1 MPTGND
7 HFPQPAIH
15 VLPPP
20 PPPPPT
26 PSQSTPAIRPRC
38 VSAHIDFALLPAS
51 STTTTIS
58 STSFATTTPTSI
70 STPASTPTS
79 TTTDHFTLSSVASA
93 APKASGPVSPAAST
107 VNPYQ
112 DSGNQSSDPRYLPA
126 SPPLTVDNSNKSK
139 SPNRQWKTPDI
150 SRYGLTY
157 SATTCENPFN
167 VVSSTL
173 LTPTSD
179 PTSPTATSPPT
190 QSRPRLLRPPSLQ
203 GKRHSDEETAQQFQ
217 TQSSPLK
224 KPRTTRLAPPKSI
237 NLPKPPL
244 PSAILASRNQQAVT
258 SPLFFSRRQAHMP
271 PRPNPLP
278 PSDAAAVLL
287 ARLREDA
294 DGVHTVRLPRGTV
307 HTQRSS
313 ARSGSTPG
321 SSSLSSSAEA
331 TLTSSRSPNSQSIP
345 PGLQILRGIG
355 VVELLEQDERPTFI
369 IDLANP
375 VNTNNTD
382 LHLLYAN
389 AALRASAGVLELLSV
404 EGEDAPKNAD
414 YTHFKAWVMS
424 FVRNHESMD
433 VCLPSHGYGGITWT
447 CSTLRKRFRFVS
459 GNMSAVSTAPDSPG
473 PLAEE
478 AAVLEQRSRGP
489 TPSQPSN
496 VIENEPDYF
505 GDLVSEPHE
514 SDDTPIGDDCVMVDD
529 GGRHHTDEFTQ
540 QVFQAAMM
548 RPSFDWTR
556 IQVTDDLNE
565 HILFCRNTDWA
576 STPLGPIEHWS
587 TDLRAMA
594 NMVMGSPHPAAMYWG
609 PENTIIYNE
618 AYVELAGQKHPQL
631 MGMRYRDAW
640 KEIWDDLEP
649 VVSSAWNNGQS
660 TMKND
665 NQLFILRHGFLEET
679 FFSWSLIPLLGSD
692 GQVMGIYNPAF
703 ENTRRKVNERRMLTL
718 REVGEK
724 TAAAKDVRSFW
735 PRVKEGLEFNDVDV
749 PFALIY
755 SVKEDNES
763 EVSSMHSGSI
773 VHPPLLQLEGTLGVP
788 VGHPTALS
796 NLDLKS
802 SDEGFAPWM
811 RQSMTMAGAPIV
823 LSAESGNLPS
833 KLLEGFEW
841 RGFGDPSKTIVILP
855 VHPTTAGESVV
866 GFIVL
871 GTNPRR
877 PYDDDYQ
884 LFIHLLSRQLATSMA
899 SVVLFEEEIKRG
911 QRAARLAALDRQE
924 LQMELYLRTQEAV
937 ESEYKFTRMAEF
949 APVGI
954 IIANDKGL
962 INFAN
967 DMWWQISRHP
977 RSEDSVNSWMKSVR
991 EEDRLGVERSWRKL
1005 VEEREAIT
1013 IEFRFKCS
1021 RQNGVNTIDT
1031 WVLMSAFPEKT
1042 EEGDLKSIF
1051 ACITDISPQKWAED
1065 FQKQRREEAVE
1076 LKRQQENFI
1085 DITSHE
1091 MRNPLSAVLQCAD
1104 EIVNSISEFRSSH
1117 NDKELDVLLEGCTEA
1132 ASTINLCASHQKRI
1146 VDDVLTLS
1154 KLDSQL
1160 LLVTPVDSH
1169 PVTVV
1174 RHVIKM
1180 FESELNTH
1188 DIRLEFS
1195 IEKAYLN
1202 HAVDWVRLDPSR
1214 LRQVLIN
1221 LMTNAIKF
1229 TQGREK
1235 REITLRMSAS
1245 KNLSEVTGK
1254 GVVFFPTRKE
1264 DVRALTHEKDW
1275 GDGEEINLHFSV
1287 QDTGPGLREDEKKL
1301 LFQRFSQASPRTHV
1315 QYGGSGLGLFI
1326 SRMLAEL
1333 QGGQI
1338 GVVSEK
1344 GIGST
1349 FAFYVKCRKTETPS
1363 SESTTL
1369 SALNLARPAKTTV
1382 PSASSTPPPTTL
1394 PRRSS
1399 YRKQVS
1405 EGPPHYDVLIVEDN
1419 IVNQRVL
1426 QKQLRNWGN
1435 NTHVANHG
1443 GEALDQ
1449 LRKSRF
1455 WSGNEAD
1462 GFDLSVI
1469 LMDLEMPVM
1478 DGMTCARRIR
1488 ELEREGT
1495 IISHIPIIAVTAYAR
1510 PEQIESAKAAGI
1522 DDVISKPFRIPDL
1535 IPKIEDS
1542 ARTSIARLVA
1552 APPPP
1557 AATRTFTSTTALSK
1571 KKNKAPSYPTND
1583 SPAVVSKT
1591 SHSAPAEHDAADP
1604 DDVPGSKH
1612 PKPDPSDPLNFAD
1625 VASRFQSLATFHT
1638 DILKKIQAGDR
1649 FSPDAIGALAV
1660 QPDKKSGATFPLRE
1674 LAEIV
1679 PRPGGRTVSLL
1690 LHERDYVKPV
1700 MAAVQAS
1707 ADFNQ
1712 QPQRNPDNE
1721 LELVLKV
1728 ESQGKDVVARKAK
1741 DAAQMWRD
1749 KMRAVTEK
1757 RKKVHAKWQKD
1768 AAIVP
1773 DLKRRADKELQ
1784 KLQDKE
1790 MKDVDAVEQQTIRKI
1805 Q

>member
-1 MPTGND
+1 MPKGND
-7 HFPQPAIH
+7 RFPQPAIH
-15 VLPPP
+15 LLPPSSSPTLRPHCAPGHIQTVAVPVPVPLHTNTTNSTAAFAARTIP
-20 PPPPPT
+20 PPITNHTIRSTAAAAAAAT
-26 PSQSTPAIRPRC
+26 PEAPA
-38 VSAHIDFALLPAS
+38 FA
-51 STTTTIS
+51 
-58 STSFATTTPTSI
+58 
-70 STPASTPTS
+70 
-79 TTTDHFTLSSVASA
+79 
-93 APKASGPVSPAAST
+93 SPAAST
-107 VNPYQ
+107 VNPFQ
-112 DSGNQSSDPRYLPA
+112 DPGFQPSNPRYLPA
-126 SPPLTVDNSNKSK
+126 SPPPTTNIF
-139 SPNRQWKTPDI
+139 SPDGQWTTPDI

-157 SATTCENPFN
+157 SATPCENPFDAI
-167 VVSSTL
+167 SKSL

-179 PTSPTATSPPT
+179 LTSPTTASPT
-190 QSRPRLLRPPSLQ
+190 QLSRPRLTRPPTLQ
-203 GKRHSDEETAQQFQ
+203 GKRQSDEETAQIRA
-217 TQSSPLK
+217 QSSPLK
-224 KPRTTRLAPPKSI
+224 KPRRLAPPKSI
-237 NLPKPPL
+237 DLPKL
-244 PSAILASRNQQAVT
+244 PHPSTILARHNQAAVT
-258 SPLFFSRRQAHMP
+258 SPLFFSRSDIRRPMP
-271 PRPNPLP
+271 PRPSHLP

-307 HTQRSS
+307 HAQSS

-331 TLTSSRSPNSQSIP
+331 TFSSSRSPNSQSVP
-345 PGLQILRGIG
+345 PGLQILRNIG
-355 VVELLEQDERPTFI
+355 VVELLEQDERPTLI

-375 VNTNNTD
+375 VNSQRTA

-389 AALRASAGVLELLSV
+389 AALRASVGVLELLSV
-404 EGEDAPKNAD
+404 EGDQAANNVE
-414 YTHFKAWVMS
+414 YMRFKAWAMS
-424 FVRNHESMD
+424 FVRNQESLD
-433 VCLPSHGYGGITWT
+433 VCLPSHHYGGITWT

-459 GNMSAVSTAPDSPG
+459 GNLSAVSTAPDSPA

-478 AAVLEQRSRGP
+478 SAVLEQRSRGP
-489 TPSQPSN
+489 TPNQPNN
-496 VIENEPDYF
+496 VQMEDEPDYF
-505 GDLVSEPHE
+505 GDAISESPE
-514 SDDTPIGDDCVMVDD
+514 MDDTPLGGDCVMVDN
-529 GGRHHTDEFTQ
+529 GERHHTDEFTQ
-540 QVFQAAMM
+540 QVFQAALLK
-548 RPSFDWTR
+548 PSFDWTR
-556 IQVTDDLNE
+556 IQVTDDLND
-565 HILFCRNTDWA
+565 HIKFARNIDWA
-576 STPLGPIEHWS
+576 STMLGPIEHWS
-587 TDLRAMA
+587 ADLRAMA
-594 NMVMGSPHPAAMYWG
+594 NMVMGSPHPAAMYW
-609 PENTIIYNE
+609 TRDSVILYNE
-618 AYVELAGQKHPQL
+618 AYVELAGQKHPNL
-631 MGMRYRDAW
+631 MGMRYQDGW

-649 VVSSAWNNGQS
+649 IVDSAWENGQS
-660 TMKND
+660 VMKND
-665 NQLFILRHGFLEET
+665 NQLFIIRHGFLEET

-692 GQVMGIYNPAF
+692 GQVVGLYNPAF
-703 ENTRRKVNERRMLTL
+703 ENTRRKINERRMLTL

-724 TAAAKDVRSFW
+724 TAAAKDVRNFW
-735 PRVKEGLEFNDVDV
+735 PRVREGLEFNDLDV

-755 SVKEDNES
+755 SVKEDTES

-773 VHPPLLQLEGTLGVP
+773 AHPPLLQLEGSLGVP
-788 VGHPTALS
+788 DGHPTALS
-796 NLDLKS
+796 HLDLKS
-802 SDEGFAPWM
+802 SDEGFAPYM
-811 RQSMTMAGAPIV
+811 RQSMTMQGAPIV
-823 LSAESGNLPS
+823 LSAESGTLPT
-833 KLLEGFEW
+833 KLLEGMEW

-937 ESEYKFTRMAEF
+937 ESEYKFSRMAEF
-949 APVGI
+949 APVGMF
-954 IIANDKGL
+954 IANDKGM

-977 RSEDSVNSWMKSVR
+977 RTEDSVNTWMRSVR
-991 EEDRLGVERSWRKL
+991 DEDRSGVERSWKKL
-1005 VEEREAIT
+1005 IQEKEAIT

-1031 WVLMSAFPEKT
+1031 WVLLSAFPERN
-1042 EEGDLKSIF
+1042 EDGDLKSIF
-1051 ACITDISPQKWAED
+1051 GCITDISPQKWAED

-1104 EIVNSISEFRSSH
+1104 EIVNSIAEFKSH
-1117 NDKELDVLLEGCTEA
+1117 QLDKELEVLLDGCTEA

-1169 PVTVV
+1169 PITIV

-1188 DIRLEFS
+1188 DIRLEFT
-1195 IEKAYLN
+1195 IDPAYSS

-1235 REITLRMSAS
+1235 REIIMRMSAS
-1245 KNLSEVTGK
+1245 KHISEVIQK
-1254 GVVFFPTRKE
+1254 GVSFFPTRKE
-1264 DVRALTHEKDW
+1264 DVKAFTHEKDW

-1287 QDTGPGLREDEKKL
+1287 QDTGPGLRDDEKKL

-1338 GVVSEK
+1338 GVISEK

-1349 FAFYVKCRKTETPS
+1349 FAFYVKCRKTPAPNAESPS
-1363 SESTTL
+1363 L
-1369 SALNLARPAKTTV
+1369 SALNLARPLKVQPT
-1382 PSASSTPPPTTL
+1382 SAPSTPPPTTL
-1394 PRRSS
+1394 PRRPS
-1399 YRKQVS
+1399 YRKAVT
-1405 EGPPHYDVLIVEDN
+1405 EGPIPLDVLIVEDN

-1426 QKQLRNWGN
+1426 QKQLKNCGN

-1449 LRKSRF
+1449 LKRSRF
-1455 WSGNEAD
+1455 WSGNEAQ

-1478 DGMTCARRIR
+1478 DGMTCAKRIR

-1495 IISHIPIIAVTAYAR
+1495 LISHIPIIAVTAYAR

-1522 DDVISKPFRIPDL
+1522 DDVISKPFRIPEL
-1535 IPKIEDS
+1535 IPKIQE
-1542 ARTSIARLVA
+1542 LVA
-1552 APPPP
+1552 KYKDLSVTAPM
-1557 AATRTFTSTTALSK
+1557 TSS
-1571 KKNKAPSYPTND
+1571 
-1583 SPAVVSKT
+1583 
-1591 SHSAPAEHDAADP
+1591 
-1604 DDVPGSKH
+1604 
-1612 PKPDPSDPLNFAD
+1612 
-1625 VASRFQSLATFHT
+1625 
-1638 DILKKIQAGDR
+1638 
-1649 FSPDAIGALAV
+1649 
-1660 QPDKKSGATFPLRE
+1660 
-1674 LAEIV
+1674 
-1679 PRPGGRTVSLL
+1679 
-1690 LHERDYVKPV
+1690 
-1700 MAAVQAS
+1700 
-1707 ADFNQ
+1707 
-1712 QPQRNPDNE
+1712 
-1721 LELVLKV
+1721 
-1728 ESQGKDVVARKAK
+1728 
-1741 DAAQMWRD
+1741 
-1749 KMRAVTEK
+1749 
-1757 RKKVHAKWQKD
+1757 
-1768 AAIVP
+1768 
-1773 DLKRRADKELQ
+1773 
-1784 KLQDKE
+1784 
-1790 MKDVDAVEQQTIRKI
+1790 
-1805 Q
+1805 

>member
-1 MPTGND
+1 MPQGD
-7 HFPQPAIH
+7 DRFPQPAIH
-15 VLPPP
+15 VLPP
-20 PPPPPT
+20 
-26 PSQSTPAIRPRC
+26 SSTPTLRPHWHPGHH
-38 VSAHIDFALLPAS
+38 SPAP
-51 STTTTIS
+51 TTTA
-58 STSFATTTPTSI
+58 ATTRASTATSTSI
-70 STPASTPTS
+70 STAAFAPTS
-79 TTTDHFTLSSVASA
+79 ITTTTTPSSAFPARRDPATSPTPAAKFEASA
-93 APKASGPVSPAAST
+93 FAPSPAAS
-107 VNPYQ
+107 VAVSHFQGPGSH
-112 DSGNQSSDPRYLPA
+112 SGNPRYLPA
-126 SPPLTVDNSNKSK
+126 SPPPTLHSF
-139 SPNRQWKTPDI
+139 SPEGPWTTPDI

-157 SATTCENPFN
+157 SATSSCENPFDAI
-167 VVSSTL
+167 SKSL
-173 LTPTSD
+173 PTPTSD
-179 PTSPTATSPPT
+179 PTSPTPRSPAQP
-190 QSRPRLLRPPSLQ
+190 SRPPLTRPATLQ
-203 GKRHSDEETAQQFQ
+203 GKRQSDEETAQIHP
-217 TQSSPLK
+217 QSSPLK
-224 KPRTTRLAPPKSI
+224 KPRRLAPPRSI
-237 NLPKPPL
+237 ALPKPPL
-244 PSAILASRNQQAVT
+244 PASILAARNHGVT
-258 SPLFFSRRQAHMP
+258 SPLFFSRNNSFRPMA

-287 ARLREDA
+287 ARLREES
-294 DGVHTVRLPRGTV
+294 DGVHTVRLPRGTI
-307 HTQRSS
+307 HAKSP

-331 TLTSSRSPNSQSIP
+331 TLTSSRSPNSQSVP
-345 PGLQILRGIG
+345 PGLHILRGIG

-375 VNTNNTD
+375 VNTQRTA

-389 AALRASAGVLELLSV
+389 AALRASVGVLELLSV
-404 EGEDAPKNAD
+404 EGDDVAKNPE
-414 YTHFKAWVMS
+414 YTHFKSWAMS
-424 FVRNHESMD
+424 FVRDQQSLD
-433 VCLPSHGYGGITWT
+433 VCLPSHNYGGITWT

-478 AAVLEQRSRGP
+478 SAVLEQRSRGP
-489 TPSQPSN
+489 TPSQPN
-496 VIENEPDYF
+496 NALMEEEPDYF
-505 GDLVSEPHE
+505 GDVASEDV
-514 SDDTPIGDDCVMVDD
+514 DDATIVDDCVMVDD
-529 GGRHHTDEFTQ
+529 GERHHTDEFTQ

-556 IQVTDDLNE
+556 VQVTDDMTD
-565 HILFCRNTDWA
+565 HIRFCRNLDWA
-576 STPLGPIEHWS
+576 STPVGPIEHWNS
-587 TDLRAMA
+587 DLRAMA

-609 PENTIIYNE
+609 RENTILYNE
-618 AYVELAGQKHPQL
+618 AYVELAGQKHPRI
-631 MGMRYRDAW
+631 MGMRYKDAW
-640 KEIWDDLEP
+640 SEIWKDLES
-649 VVSSAWNNGQS
+649 VVNNAWDNGQS
-660 TMKND
+660 VMKND
-665 NQLFILRHGFLEET
+665 NQLFIERHGFLEET
-679 FFSWSLIPLLGSD
+679 FFSWSIIPLLGSE
-692 GQVMGIYNPAF
+692 GQIVGLYNPAF

-735 PRVKEGLEFNDVDV
+735 PRVKEGLEFNDLDV

-773 VHPPLLQLEGTLGVP
+773 AHPPLLQLEGTLGVP
-788 VGHPTALS
+788 AGHPTALTH
-796 NLDLKS
+796 LDLKS
-802 SDEGFAPWM
+802 SDEGFAPYM
-811 RQSMTMAGAPIV
+811 RQSMTMQGAPIV
-823 LSAESGNLPS
+823 LSAETGNLPT
-833 KLLEGFEW
+833 KLLEGLDW
-841 RGFGDPSKTIVILP
+841 RGFGDPSRTIVILP

-866 GFIVL
+866 GFIIL

-954 IIANDKGL
+954 FIANENGL

-977 RSEDSVNSWMKSVR
+977 RSEDSVNTWMRSVR
-991 EEDRLGVERSWRKL
+991 EEDRPGVESAWKRL
-1005 VEEREAIT
+1005 IEDREAIT

-1031 WVLMSAFPEKT
+1031 WVLMSAFPERT
-1042 EEGDLKSIF
+1042 EDGDLKSIF
-1051 ACITDISPQKWAED
+1051 GCITDISPQKWAED

-1104 EIVNSISEFRSSH
+1104 EIVNSIADFRAH
-1117 NDKELDVLLEGCTEA
+1117 QLDDKQLVELLDGCTEA
-1132 ASTINLCASHQKRI
+1132 ANTINLCASHQKRI

-1169 PVTVV
+1169 PVTIV

-1188 DIRLEFS
+1188 DIRLEFN
-1195 IEKAYLN
+1195 IEPAYLH

-1229 TQGREK
+1229 TQGRER
-1235 REITLRMSAS
+1235 REILMRMSAS
-1245 KNLSEVTGK
+1245 KNITEVTDQ
-1254 GVVFFPTRKE
+1254 GVSFFPNRKE
-1264 DVRALTHEKDW
+1264 NVRALTHEKDW

-1287 QDTGPGLREDEKKL
+1287 QDTGPGLREDERKL

-1349 FAFYVKCRKTETPS
+1349 FAFYVKCRKTPTPS
-1363 SESTTL
+1363 PDSATL
-1369 SALNLARPAKTTV
+1369 SALNLARPIKLET
-1382 PSASSTPPPTTL
+1382 PSAPSTPPPAVL
-1394 PRRSS
+1394 PRRTS
-1399 YRKQVS
+1399 YRKQMPD
-1405 EGPPHYDVLIVEDN
+1405 GPAPLDVLIVEDN

-1426 QKQLRNWGN
+1426 QKQLKNCGN

-1455 WSGNEAD
+1455 WLGKEAE

-1488 ELEREGT
+1488 ELEKEGT
-1495 IISHIPIIAVTAYAR
+1495 LVTHIPIIAVTAYAR

-1522 DDVISKPFRIPDL
+1522 DDVISKPFRIPEL
-1535 IPKIEDS
+1535 IPKIQE
-1542 ARTSIARLVA
+1542 LVA
-1552 APPPP
+1552 KYKTIY
-1557 AATRTFTSTTALSK
+1557 AA
-1571 KKNKAPSYPTND
+1571 
-1583 SPAVVSKT
+1583 
-1591 SHSAPAEHDAADP
+1591 EE
-1604 DDVPGSKH
+1604 
-1612 PKPDPSDPLNFAD
+1612 
-1625 VASRFQSLATFHT
+1625 VAS
-1638 DILKKIQAGDR
+1638 
-1649 FSPDAIGALAV
+1649 V
-1660 QPDKKSGATFPLRE
+1660 
-1674 LAEIV
+1674 
-1679 PRPGGRTVSLL
+1679 
-1690 LHERDYVKPV
+1690 
-1700 MAAVQAS
+1700 
-1707 ADFNQ
+1707 
-1712 QPQRNPDNE
+1712 
-1721 LELVLKV
+1721 
-1728 ESQGKDVVARKAK
+1728 
-1741 DAAQMWRD
+1741 
-1749 KMRAVTEK
+1749 
-1757 RKKVHAKWQKD
+1757 
-1768 AAIVP
+1768 
-1773 DLKRRADKELQ
+1773 
-1784 KLQDKE
+1784 
-1790 MKDVDAVEQQTIRKI
+1790 
-1805 Q
+1805 

>member
-1 MPTGND
+1 MPKGD
-7 HFPQPAIH
+7 DRFPQPAIH
-15 VLPPP
+15 LLAPSSS
-20 PPPPPT
+20 PT
-26 PSQSTPAIRPRC
+26 IRPHC
-38 VSAHIDFALLPAS
+38 ATGQLSLAP
-51 STTTTIS
+51 TT
-58 STSFATTTPTSI
+58 ATTT
-70 STPASTPTS
+70 A
-79 TTTDHFTLSSVASA
+79 TTTSKTK
-93 APKASGPVSPAAST
+93 APNIFAPAAAAFSKPVAPAFAFSAGSN
-107 VNPYQ
+107 VNFFQGP
-112 DSGNQSSDPRYLPA
+112 GTQSFANPRYLPA
-126 SPPLTVDNSNKSK
+126 SPPPTTNIYT
-139 SPNRQWKTPDI
+139 PEGPWTTPDI

-157 SATTCENPFN
+157 SATACENPFDA
-167 VVSSTL
+167 VSKSL

-179 PTSPTATSPPT
+179 PTSPVTSSPPAP
-190 QSRPRLLRPPSLQ
+190 QSRPRLTRPLTLP
-203 GKRHSDEETAQQFQ
+203 GKRQPDEETAQIQVH
-217 TQSSPLK
+217 SSPLK
-224 KPRTTRLAPPKSI
+224 KPRTRLAPPKSI
-237 NLPKPPL
+237 DLPKAPF
-244 PSAILASRNQQAVT
+244 PSAIFARQNQSVT
-258 SPLFFSRRQAHMP
+258 SPLFFSSSSTRRQMP

-294 DGVHTVRLPRGTV
+294 DGIHTVRLPRGTIN
-307 HTQRSS
+307 TQSP

-331 TLTSSRSPNSQSIP
+331 TLNSSRSPNSQSVP

-375 VNTNNTD
+375 VNTLRSA

-389 AALRASAGVLELLSV
+389 AALRASVGVLELLSV
-404 EGEDAPKNAD
+404 EGEEAAKNPQ

-424 FVRNHESMD
+424 FVKNQESMD
-433 VCLPSHGYGGITWT
+433 VCLPSHSYGGITWT

-459 GNMSAVSTAPDSPG
+459 GNLSAVSTAPDSPG

-489 TPSQPSN
+489 TPPQSN
-496 VIENEPDYF
+496 NVQMDDEPDYF
-505 GDLVSEPHE
+505 GDIASESHE
-514 SDDTPIGDDCVMVDD
+514 LDDAQTGDDCVMVDD
-529 GGRHHTDEFTQ
+529 GERHHTDEFTQ
-540 QVFQAAMM
+540 QVFQAAFMK
-548 RPSFDWTR
+548 PSFDWTR
-556 IQVTDDLNE
+556 IQITPDLNK

-576 STPLGPIEHWS
+576 STPLGPIEHWGA
-587 TDLRAMA
+587 DLRAMA

-609 PENTIIYNE
+609 VENIIIYNE
-618 AYVELAGQKHPQL
+618 AYVELAGQKHPNL
-631 MGMRYRDAW
+631 MGMRYKDGW
-640 KEIWDDLEP
+640 SEIWNDLES
-649 VVSSAWNNGQS
+649 VVSSAWDNGQS
-660 TMKND
+660 VMKND
-665 NQLFILRHGFLEET
+665 NQLFIIRHGFLEET
-679 FFSWSLIPLLGSD
+679 FFSWSIIPLLGSD
-692 GQVMGIYNPAF
+692 GQVVGLYNPAF

-735 PRVKEGLEFNDVDV
+735 PRVKEGLEFNDWDV

-773 VHPPLLQLEGTLGVP
+773 AHPPLLQLEGTLGVP
-788 VGHPTALS
+788 DGHSTALTH
-796 NLDLKS
+796 LDLKT
-802 SDEGFAPWM
+802 SDEGFAPYM
-811 RQSMTMAGAPIV
+811 RQSMTMQGAPIV

-833 KLLEGFEW
+833 KLLEGLEW

-954 IIANDKGL
+954 FIANDKGD

-977 RSEDSVNSWMKSVR
+977 RTEDSVNTWMQSVKD
-991 EEDRLGVERSWRKL
+991 EDRPNVERSWKKL
-1005 VEEREAIT
+1005 IEDKEAIT

-1021 RQNGVNTIDT
+1021 RQNGVITIDT
-1031 WVLMSAFPEKT
+1031 WVLLSAFPEQT
-1042 EEGDLKSIF
+1042 EDGNLKSIF
-1051 ACITDISPQKWAED
+1051 GCITDISPQKWAED

-1104 EIVNSISEFRSSH
+1104 EIVNSITDFRAQQN
-1117 NDKELDVLLEGCTEA
+1117 NDEELGTLLDNCTEA
-1132 ASTINLCASHQKRI
+1132 ANTINLCASHQKRI

-1169 PVTVV
+1169 PVTIV

-1195 IEKAYLN
+1195 IEQAYLN

-1229 TQGREK
+1229 TQGRER
-1235 REITLRMSAS
+1235 REITMRMSAS
-1245 KNLSEVTGK
+1245 KDISEVTGK
-1254 GVVFFPTRKE
+1254 GVSFFPSRKE
-1264 DVRALTHEKDW
+1264 DVRALTQEKDW
-1275 GDGEEINLHFSV
+1275 GNGEEINLHFSV

-1338 GVVSEK
+1338 GVISEK

-1349 FAFYVKCRKTETPS
+1349 FAFYVKCRKTPAPS
-1363 SESTTL
+1363 SESATL
-1369 SALNLARPAKTTV
+1369 CALNLARPAKALPTSS
-1382 PSASSTPPPTTL
+1382 PSTPPPTTL
-1394 PRRSS
+1394 PRRTS
-1399 YRKQVS
+1399 YRKPQPD
-1405 EGPPHYDVLIVEDN
+1405 GPAPLDVLIVEDN

-1426 QKQLRNWGN
+1426 QKQLKNCGN

-1449 LRKSRF
+1449 LKKSRF
-1455 WSGNEAD
+1455 WSGKEAE

-1495 IISHIPIIAVTAYAR
+1495 LISHIPIIAVTAYAR
-1510 PEQIESAKAAGI
+1510 PEQIASAKAAGI

-1535 IPKIEDS
+1535 IPKIEE
-1542 ARTSIARLVA
+1542 LVA
-1552 APPPP
+1552 KYN
-1557 AATRTFTSTTALSK
+1557 TLTTA
-1571 KKNKAPSYPTND
+1571 D
-1583 SPAVVSKT
+1583 S
-1591 SHSAPAEHDAADP
+1591 
-1604 DDVPGSKH
+1604 
-1612 PKPDPSDPLNFAD
+1612 
-1625 VASRFQSLATFHT
+1625 VASA
-1638 DILKKIQAGDR
+1638 
-1649 FSPDAIGALAV
+1649 
-1660 QPDKKSGATFPLRE
+1660 
-1674 LAEIV
+1674 
-1679 PRPGGRTVSLL
+1679 
-1690 LHERDYVKPV
+1690 
-1700 MAAVQAS
+1700 
-1707 ADFNQ
+1707 
-1712 QPQRNPDNE
+1712 
-1721 LELVLKV
+1721 
-1728 ESQGKDVVARKAK
+1728 
-1741 DAAQMWRD
+1741 
-1749 KMRAVTEK
+1749 
-1757 RKKVHAKWQKD
+1757 
-1768 AAIVP
+1768 
-1773 DLKRRADKELQ
+1773 
-1784 KLQDKE
+1784 
-1790 MKDVDAVEQQTIRKI
+1790 
-1805 Q
+1805 